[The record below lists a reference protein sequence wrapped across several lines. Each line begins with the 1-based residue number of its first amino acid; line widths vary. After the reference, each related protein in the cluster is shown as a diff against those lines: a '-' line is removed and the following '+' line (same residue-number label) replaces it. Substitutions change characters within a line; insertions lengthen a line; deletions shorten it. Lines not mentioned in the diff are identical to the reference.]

1 MGQTTLF
8 DHLYQALLHLLL
20 SYHLLKH
27 FASVHNT
34 LAKLQNFCDNTER
47 LSDLYLVTPKK
58 CSNFALTINNHCQNM
73 EVIQSFTID
82 HTRLKPGI
90 YVSREDKGFTT
101 FDLRITEPNQEPAVA
116 PAAMHSLEHLMA
128 TWFRNS
134 EAKEDVV
141 YVGPMGCL
149 TGMYIIMTGTYSVE
163 DMRRLTIE
171 CLQWILTQTE
181 VPATRP
187 EACGNYLL
195 HDLPMCQWES
205 KRYLDRLKHDFHSE
219 YTKLQITLE
228 DGKVFADA

>member
-1 MGQTTLF
+1 
-8 DHLYQALLHLLL
+8 
-20 SYHLLKH
+20 
-27 FASVHNT
+27 
-34 LAKLQNFCDNTER
+34 
-47 LSDLYLVTPKK
+47 
-58 CSNFALTINNHCQNM
+58 M

-101 FDLRITEPNQEPAVA
+101 FDLRITEPNKEPAVA
-116 PAAMHSLEHLMA
+116 PSAMHSLEHLMA

-134 EAKEDVV
+134 EVKDDVV

-149 TGMYIIMTGTYSVE
+149 TGMYIIMTGNYTVE

-171 CLQWILTQTE
+171 CLRWILTQDE

-195 HDLPMCQWES
+195 HDLPMCHWES
-205 KRYLDRLKHDFHSE
+205 RRYLDRLQNDFHSE
-219 YTKLQITLE
+219 YTKLKIVLE